1 MINLTKNLYII
12 NKKMKENEKEL
23 VDLDEEGNVTG
34 EKIEKKPKKNDY
46 TFKILVTLI
55 IIGLIVLASIL
66 VYKQYNKMSHI
77 ELIVAED
84 YDEMSRKAANI
95 IADLIK
101 KNPNAILGLA
111 TGSTPV
117 GTYNELIQKNK
128 NKEISFQN
136 VTTFNLDEYIDL
148 DKNHPQSYYTFM
160 YEHLFKN
167 IDINLAKTH
176 IPKGQGDPKLNV
188 QNYENL
194 LHNNK
199 INLQILGVG
208 RNGHIGFNEPGTPFD
223 MGVHDVELHN
233 KTIKDNARF
242 FENDI
247 SKVPKKAITMGIRNI
262 LDSETIILMANGTNK
277 ADAIKYVMNHKVDV
291 NIPVT
296 ALQIHKG
303 KVYVIVDKKAA
314 SKL

>member
-1 MINLTKNLYII
+1 
-12 NKKMKENEKEL
+12 MKDNEKEL

-46 TFKILVTLI
+46 TFKIIVTLI
-55 IIGLIVLASIL
+55 IIGIIVLAGIL
-66 VYKQYNKMSHI
+66 VYKQYNKISHI

-277 ADAIKYVMNHKVDV
+277 ADAIKYVMNHKVDI

>member
-1 MINLTKNLYII
+1 
-12 NKKMKENEKEL
+12 MKENEKEL

-46 TFKILVTLI
+46 TFKIIVTLI
-55 IIGLIVLASIL
+55 IIGIIVLAGIL
-66 VYKQYNKMSHI
+66 IYKQYNKMSHI

-277 ADAIKYVMNHKVDV
+277 ADAIKYVMSHNVDV

>member
-1 MINLTKNLYII
+1 
-12 NKKMKENEKEL
+12 MKENEKEL

-46 TFKILVTLI
+46 TFKIIVTLI
-55 IIGLIVLASIL
+55 IIGIIVLAGIL

-77 ELIVAED
+77 ELIVVED

-277 ADAIKYVMNHKVDV
+277 ADAIKYVMNHKVDI

>member
-12 NKKMKENEKEL
+12 NKKMKDNEKEL

-46 TFKILVTLI
+46 TFKIIVTLI
-55 IIGLIVLASIL
+55 IIGIIVLAGIL

>member
-1 MINLTKNLYII
+1 
-12 NKKMKENEKEL
+12 MKENEKEL

-34 EKIEKKPKKNDY
+34 EKIEKKSKKNDY
-46 TFKILVTLI
+46 TFKIIVTLI
-55 IIGLIVLASIL
+55 IIGIIVLAGIL

>member
-1 MINLTKNLYII
+1 
-12 NKKMKENEKEL
+12 MKENEKEL

-46 TFKILVTLI
+46 TFKIIVTLI
-55 IIGLIVLASIL
+55 IIGIIVLAGIL
-66 VYKQYNKMSHI
+66 IYKQYNKISHI

-160 YEHLFKN
+160 YEHLFKH
-167 IDINLAKTH
+167 IDINLANTH
-176 IPKGQGDPKLNV
+176 IPKGEGDSELNSK
-188 QNYENL
+188 NYENML
-194 LHNNK
+194 NKNK

-208 RNGHIGFNEPGTPFD
+208 GNGHIGFNEPGTHFD
-223 MGVHDVELHN
+223 MGVHLVQLHN
-233 KTIKDNARF
+233 KTIRDNARF

-247 SKVPKKAITMGIRNI
+247 NKVPKKAITMGIKNI
-262 LDSETIILMANGTNK
+262 LNAETIVLMANGTNK
-277 ADAIKYVMNHKVDV
+277 ADAIKNVMSGIVDI

-296 ALQIHKG
+296 ALNIHKG
-303 KVYVIVDKKAA
+303 KVYIIVDKKAA

>member
-1 MINLTKNLYII
+1 
-12 NKKMKENEKEL
+12 MKENEKEL

-46 TFKILVTLI
+46 TFKIIVTLI
-55 IIGLIVLASIL
+55 IIGIIVLAGIL
-66 VYKQYNKMSHI
+66 IYKQYNKISHI

>member
-1 MINLTKNLYII
+1 
-12 NKKMKENEKEL
+12 MKENEKEL

-46 TFKILVTLI
+46 TFKIIVTLI
-55 IIGLIVLASIL
+55 IIGIIVLASIL

-277 ADAIKYVMNHKVDV
+277 ADAIKYVMNNKVDV

>member
-1 MINLTKNLYII
+1 
-12 NKKMKENEKEL
+12 MKENEKEL

-46 TFKILVTLI
+46 TFKIIVTLI
-55 IIGLIVLASIL
+55 IIGIIVLAGIL
-66 VYKQYNKMSHI
+66 VYKQYNKISHI

-277 ADAIKYVMNHKVDV
+277 ADAIKYAMNHKVDV

>member
-1 MINLTKNLYII
+1 
-12 NKKMKENEKEL
+12 MKENEKEL

-46 TFKILVTLI
+46 TFKIIVTLI
-55 IIGLIVLASIL
+55 IIGIIVLAGIL
-66 VYKQYNKMSHI
+66 IYKQYNKMSHI

-277 ADAIKYVMNHKVDV
+277 ADAIKYVMNHKVDI

>member
-1 MINLTKNLYII
+1 
-12 NKKMKENEKEL
+12 MKENEKEL

-46 TFKILVTLI
+46 TFKIIVTLI
-55 IIGLIVLASIL
+55 IIGIIVLAGIL

-176 IPKGQGDPKLNV
+176 IPKGQGDHKLNV

>member
-1 MINLTKNLYII
+1 
-12 NKKMKENEKEL
+12 MKENEKEL

-46 TFKILVTLI
+46 TFKIIVTLI
-55 IIGLIVLASIL
+55 IIGIIVLAGIL
-66 VYKQYNKMSHI
+66 VYKQYNKISHI

-291 NIPVT
+291 NIAVT

>member
-1 MINLTKNLYII
+1 
-12 NKKMKENEKEL
+12 MKENEKEL

-46 TFKILVTLI
+46 TFKIIVTLI
-55 IIGLIVLASIL
+55 IIGIIVLAGIL

-277 ADAIKYVMNHKVDV
+277 ADAIKYAMNHKVDI